1 MKAQTQRFDKNRIKK
16 TGKNKN
22 KKSSLSE
29 ISQTKTRGSIQRL
42 SIDSPFLSNH

>member
-16 TGKNKN
+16 QERTKI
-22 KKSSLSE
+22 KKSPLSE